1 MMFVEEWK
9 SFDGMCCR
17 MFNSRAC
24 YMAGAFGCLCTRLRF
39 TECLDFH
46 EWV

>member
-1 MMFVEEWK
+1 MMFVDEWK

-24 YMAGAFGCLCTRLRF
+24 YMAGVRLSMYAPPFHRVFGF
-39 TECLDFH
+39 S
-46 EWV
+46 